1 MLVFYAVVL
10 LCFKLLPH
18 SVISTVSPQIIK
30 INGVKWILKPT
41 DMQRMTARFKLN

>member
-18 SVISTVSPQIIK
+18 SVISPQIIK

-41 DMQRMTARFKLN
+41 DMQRMTASAKFKLN